1 VVDHLKD
8 YKKMGDP
15 FQGFDDGLGGK
26 ILPSLPLSGK
36 KNPEDRGL
44 LRVGP
49 DAISGVA
56 DDWAKMDIS
65 GPKARLIQTAA

>member
-15 FQGFDDGLGGK
+15 FQGIEDGLDGK

-36 KNPEDRGL
+36 KNPGD
-44 LRVGP
+44 
-49 DAISGVA
+49 
-56 DDWAKMDIS
+56 
-65 GPKARLIQTAA
+65 